1 MIVYESQDITKSF
14 RTFQEGLNKVEA
26 EGLPLELSIQQV
38 VTNSPNGRILLVG
51 FFWGSDDHEKG
62 RTYLQK
68 IEALGSV
75 VMNTVQSQTVSEYSN
90 EYAKLVPTS
99 AHGTLRTI

>member
-1 MIVYESQDITKSF
+1 MVIYESQNITNA
-14 RTFQEGLNKVEA
+14 FQKFQKGLNELLE
-26 EGLPLELSIQQV
+26 EGLPLELSAQQV
-38 VTNSPNGRILLVG
+38 VTNGPNGRTLLIG
-51 FFWGSDDHEKG
+51 FFWGSADHEKG

-68 IEALGSV
+68 FEAVGSV